1 MANTVIE
8 IPFYV
13 TYGGEALT
21 GAAAEMDF
29 ESLMTLSGTDKSGSA
44 PAISEIGGGW
54 YKFSATYGTA
64 PFDAG
69 DLIGVIDAD
78 KSRNNSLANAERYI
92 PVEVRLDFYAF
103 KRLTEKTVEIDSMG
117 CLESDLT
124 NSIKADS
131 AKLAADGWDGLTIT
145 EPSGDPDGWTV
156 AQKLMWLI
164 MRFLNKHTSDNY
176 DGIKVHKADGTAA
189 TTQAVGFGDGEFGLS
204 PFGWG

>member
-1 MANTVIE
+1 MANSVIE
-8 IPFYV
+8 IPFYAAAV
-13 TYGGEALT
+13 GEPLT

-29 ESLMTLSGTDKSGSA
+29 ESLMTLGGTDKSGSA

-54 YKFSATYGTA
+54 YKFSAVYGTA

-78 KSRNNSLANAERYI
+78 KSGNNSLASAERYI

-103 KRLTEKTVEIDSMG
+103 RRLTEKAIEIDSMG
-117 CLESDLT
+117 CLESDLN

-131 AKLAADGWDGLTIT
+131 VKLSADGWDALTIT
-145 EPSGDPDGWTV
+145 EPAGDPDGWTV

-189 TTQAVGFGDGEFGLS
+189 TTQAVTEANGVKTVAKAQ
-204 PFGWG
+204 